1 VALIEPMGVFLTG
14 GYDPPPGPGLTIV
27 ENLEILV
34 EEFGSRRAAGRAL
47 GVAESTLRGWM
58 KGVKPRLP
66 AATIAAMAR
75 GAAASQRWQAAY
87 SGAAEMHIEA
97 WVTVSGDTRRRKL
110 HVGRL
115 ISRPKMQGILRAWAA
130 LDDTRA
136 ERLLMRAIDT
146 DYQPFAWGQVIDV
159 WFGEEWGH

>member
-1 VALIEPMGVFLTG
+1 MSLIEPMGAFLTG
-14 GYDPPPGPGLTIV
+14 HDPAPGPALSIV
-27 ENLEILV
+27 DNLEILV

-58 KGVKPRLP
+58 KGVKPRLS
-66 AATIAAMAR
+66 ADTIAGMAR
-75 GAAASQRWQAAY
+75 GAAASPRWHAAY

-97 WVTVSGDTRRRKL
+97 VVTVSNDTRRRKL
-110 HVGRL
+110 HVGRW

-130 LDDTRA
+130 LDDRRA
-136 ERLLMRAIDT
+136 GRLLMRAIDT
-146 DYQPFAWGQVIDV
+146 DYQPLAWGQIIDV